1 MNSTA
6 KKQNAI
12 GCPACGGQ
20 GCQDPEAAERTQ
32 SVPRRAEPPPDS
44 RPDARMEN
52 MRRAFHAT
60 DKVYGQAQTA
70 DGTDN
75 RFVFMTAVLLVE
87 RLAKSLGREP
97 VSVLGKMAR
106 CFDVKRMRAEAI
118 KQSN

>member
-6 KKQNAI
+6 KKQNGM
-12 GCPACGGQ
+12 GCPACGSH
-20 GCQDPEAAERTQ
+20 GCQDPQTAQATQ
-32 SVPRRAEPPPDS
+32 SVPTNRTVEPASDS
-44 RPDARMEN
+44 RTEN
-52 MRRAFHAT
+52 MRRAFRAT
-60 DKVYGQAQTA
+60 DDVYGQAQTA

-87 RLAKSLGREP
+87 RLAKSLDREP

-106 CFDVKRMRAEAI
+106 CFDVKKLHAESV